1 MSSNQIP
8 VESILKIALDKSSA
22 DDIRNWLDGH
32 EKSWSNIESTI
43 DRVGT
48 KIGNLSRL
56 GMGAAGVAGLSAIAS
71 NFFNTSQ
78 AGSNL
83 GLAAGQV
90 TGGAGVWHGYSQSL
104 LSAQAKTGIPA
115 SQIAQGLI
123 QAVQA
128 VGGNPTPS
136 QAAILGGLIAGYGET
151 VGLTPAQVA
160 QVISPLLQASN
171 KPLTSSTILGTAS
184 TLTSGLTAFPGSQ
197 AAPML
202 GLISQ
207 LGVSQALGS
216 GPGSGFSMNTAGLTS
231 LVNAAAQTN
240 SIWRNPSITGSA
252 TSAISGGLQNA
263 YGNPQLE
270 AFMQMAGIGYKQQR
284 QGITPGNVQSIMGE
298 STKLYGS
305 GNTRDI
311 FLRSIFGT
319 EGSDFLEQFSPGSKG
334 AGILKSNVKAG
345 QLGQTSVISQQ
356 DIDKLLNQIDNA
368 QARTTPSGSANRFGG
383 KALKVL
389 ESPAGALAGA
399 GLLLGKGKIAS
410 GAKGVLGDVLGGS
423 GNADSDILESLLRV
437 GGGAGTL
444 GVGTLLSM
452 LGMPDST
459 SDPGPGGKWSK
470 ADAVGGVTE
479 VLKGAQS
486 KHFSST
492 KQEQQWMLSQF
503 GKNGYGTPW
512 ATGFGANPK
521 GASVAE
527 QMMQKVL
534 TGLGGGNDPLATF
547 NQAVTKLLQYANQ
560 QQQKTNKGHAQDSS
574 YTLGTTALQ
583 GLGSSAPGVEFAALT
598 MGGGGSGGGGLF
610 ASYPLSPGTG
620 GGGGSGKLSTGAPG
634 SAASKRAI
642 AAAAKKYGVS
652 ANVLEGIY
660 GAESS
665 YGTAY
670 SAGQKTYGY
679 FGLTSPGLWNPSMS
693 FQQDANTSAQTLA
706 NLVSQYGDLNTALEH
721 YSGGSYGLSHVL
733 QLAGGKSPSVAKH
746 VPTPTAHAAKAPD
759 VHVHVNLGGRRV
771 AHSLKRASVQRG
783 HKS

>member
-1 MSSNQIP
+1 MAANGQIP
-8 VESILKIALDKSSA
+8 VESILKIALDKSSS
-22 DDIRNWLDGH
+22 DDIQRWLDTH
-32 EKSWSNIESTI
+32 EKSWSNIESSI
-43 DRVGT
+43 DRIGA
-48 KIGNLSRL
+48 KIGNLTRF
-56 GMGAAGVAGLSAIAS
+56 GMDAAGIAGIGAIAG

-123 QAVQA
+123 QAAQA

-171 KPLTSSTILGTAS
+171 KPLTSSTILGTAA
-184 TLTSGLTAFPGSQ
+184 TLASGLTSAPGSQ
-197 AAPML
+197 AAPVL
-202 GLISQ
+202 GLISA
-207 LGVSQALGS
+207 LGFSQALGS
-216 GPGSGFSMNTAGLTS
+216 GPGGGYSMDLAGLTG
-231 LVNAAAQTN
+231 LTNAARQSN
-240 SIWRNPSITGSA
+240 SIWKNTSTLGSA
-252 TSAISGGLQNA
+252 ESAISGGLQNA

-319 EGSDFLEQFSPGSKG
+319 EGADLLEQFAPGSKG
-334 AGILKSNVKAG
+334 AGLLKSNVTAG
-345 QLGQTSVISQQ
+345 KLGQTSVMSQQ
-356 DIDKLLNQIDNA
+356 DVDKLLNQIDNA
-368 QARTTPSGSANRFGG
+368 QARTTPSATGNRLGGSA
-383 KALKVL
+383 LKIL
-389 ESPAGALAGA
+389 ESPAGAVAGA
-399 GLLLGKGKIAS
+399 GLLLARGKIAS
-410 GAKGVLGDVLGGS
+410 AGKGLLGDVLGGS
-423 GNADSDILESLLRV
+423 GGAESDLMESLLRV
-437 GGGAGTL
+437 GGGAATL
-444 GVGTLLSM
+444 GAGTLLSM
-452 LGMPDST
+452 LMMPDST
-459 SDPGPGGKWSK
+459 SDPGPGGAWSK
-470 ADAVGGVTE
+470 SDSSSAVMK
-479 VLKGAQS
+479 VLGAAGS
-486 KHFSST
+486 HKFSNT
-492 KQEQQWMLSQF
+492 KQEQQWLLGQF
-503 GKNGYGTPW
+503 GKNGLGTSV

-521 GASVAE
+521 GATIAE
-527 QMMQKVL
+527 QMMQKLL
-534 TGLGGGNDPLATF
+534 TELGGGNDPIQTF

-560 QQQKTNKGHAQDSS
+560 QQQLANKGHAQDSS

-583 GLGSSAPGVEFAALT
+583 GLGASAPGVEFAALT
-598 MGGGGSGGGGLF
+598 LGAGGSGSAGGGLF
-610 ASYPLSPGTG
+610 ASYPLGSHSLTG
-620 GGGGSGKLSTGAPG
+620 GGGLSSGAPG
-634 SAASKRAI
+634 SAASKAAI
-642 AAAAKKYGVS
+642 ARAAKRYGVP

-660 GAESS
+660 GAEST

-670 SAGQKTYGY
+670 KAGQKTYGY

-706 NLVSQYGDLNTALEH
+706 ALVGQYGDLNTALEH

-733 QLAGGKSPSVAKH
+733 ALAGGKSPNVARH
-746 VPTPTAHAAKAPD
+746 TPTPAGHTAAAPIH
-759 VHVHVNLGGRRV
+759 VHVHVGGRKV
-771 AHSLKRASVQRG
+771 AHALKRASVQRG